1 MAVTTLLLVRHGQS
15 TWNAE
20 GKWQGQAD
28 PPLSALGRLQA
39 QRASEKIGTVDAIV
53 TSPQDRAATTA
64 AIIAE
69 AIGVG
74 PIVMHP
80 GLQERHVGPW
90 SGLTRAELDREYPG
104 WVDAGRR
111 PDDWETDESLL
122 ERTDN
127 ALREVAAAHE
137 GATVLVVCHGG
148 VIHNFELNHGH
159 SEGRLPNLSGRI
171 VALSAVTTGNGEPS
185 WTIGEALR
193 LLDDD
198 QITGGERH
206 RL

>member
-1 MAVTTLLLVRHGQS
+1 MSVTTLLLVRHGQS

-20 GKWQGQAD
+20 GKWQGQAN
-28 PPLSALGRLQA
+28 PPLSELGRNQA
-39 QRASEKIGTVDAIV
+39 YLASQKIGAVDAIV

-69 AIGVG
+69 TIGVG
-74 PIVMHP
+74 PIVLHP
-80 GLQERHVGPW
+80 GLKERHVGPW
-90 SGLTRAELDREYPG
+90 SGLTRSDLDREYPG
-104 WVDAGRR
+104 WVDEGRR
-111 PDDWETDESLL
+111 PDEWETDESLFD
-122 ERTDN
+122 RTDQ
-127 ALREVAAAHE
+127 ALRQVASEHT

-148 VIHNFELNHGH
+148 VIHNFELQHGH

-171 VALSAVTTGNGEPS
+171 VTLGPASGEAAAD

-198 QITGGERH
+198 QLTGGERH
-206 RL
+206 RV